1 MAPIDTT
8 RLLTIQ
14 QAAHR
19 LGVSVSTVR
28 RLALPSLRI
37 GDRSRRY
44 DPADIETFIAQ
55 TKRIPA

>member
-1 MAPIDTT
+1 MTSIDAP

-44 DPADIETFIAQ
+44 DPADLETYIAQ
-55 TKRIPA
+55 NKRTTA

>member
-1 MAPIDTT
+1 MTSIDAP

-44 DPADIETFIAQ
+44 DPADIETYIAE
-55 TKRIPA
+55 TKRATA

>member
-1 MAPIDTT
+1 MTLTDTP

-44 DPADIETFIAQ
+44 DPADLDHFILAS
-55 TKRIPA
+55 KEVSR